1 MTASD
6 SVSRLTVGGGEGFEG
21 EVAEA
26 YRLRV
31 NTMGFNIY
39 TEKISLRSTLETSFP
54 FFSFVVLNLVKAIK
68 PLRSSYIAKLE
79 HSSCHRAST
88 SVVRGVD
95 R

>member
-1 MTASD
+1 M
-6 SVSRLTVGGGEGFEG
+6 
-21 EVAEA
+21 AEA

-54 FFSFVVLNLVKAIK
+54 FFSIVVLNLTSAEAIK
-68 PLRSSYIAKLE
+68 PPRSSCTATLE
-79 HSSCHRAST
+79 HSSCRRSST
-88 SVVRGVD
+88 WVVRGVD